1 MIRKTINYPVA
12 VLKFNLSKL
21 VFKKWFVIIILGIL
35 AKGVQGQGCSVTL
48 KINDPSP
55 VCSPLTVDLTSP
67 AITNGSTNGLK
78 FSYYLN
84 SDLTIPV
91 PSPAKVNSGTYY
103 IKGVLTDPIVGF
115 VAASVK
121 VTVIEKP
128 KLIITN
134 PVIVNAGGS
143 ADLTLPEITSGSDT
157 GLSFSYWSDSEAKIP
172 LSSPKTTMKGEYFIK
187 GTSQSGCINILQIT
201 VSN

>member
-21 VFKKWFVIIILGIL
+21 VFTKWFAIIILSIL
-35 AKGVQGQGCSVTL
+35 TKGVLGQGCSVTL

-67 AITNGSTNGLK
+67 SITVGSTSSLK
-78 FSYYLN
+78 FSYYQN
-84 SDLTIPV
+84 PELTIPV
-91 PSPAKVNSGTYY
+91 PSPTKVNSGTYY

-115 VAASVK
+115 VAATVK
-121 VTVIEKP
+121 VAVIEKP

-134 PVIVNAGGS
+134 PVIVSAGGS
-143 ADLTLPEITSGSDT
+143 ADLTLPQITLGSDA
-157 GLSFSYWSDSEAKIP
+157 GLVYTYWYDSETKTPI
-172 LSSPKTTMKGEYFIK
+172 SSPKTTVKGEYFIK
-187 GTSQSGCINILQIT
+187 GTSENGCINILPIT

>member
-12 VLKFNLSKL
+12 ILKFNLSKL
-21 VFKKWFVIIILGIL
+21 VFTKWFVIIILGIL
-35 AKGVQGQGCSVTL
+35 TKGVQGQGCSVTL

-55 VCSPLTVDLTSP
+55 VCSPLTVDLSSP
-67 AITNGSTNGLK
+67 AITSGSTNGLK

-84 SDLTIPV
+84 SELTIPV
-91 PSPAKVNSGTYY
+91 PSPTKADAGTYY

-134 PVIVNAGGS
+134 PVIVNSGGS
-143 ADLTLPEITSGSDT
+143 ADLTLPQITSGSDA
-157 GLSFSYWSDSEAKIP
+157 GLSFSYWYDSGAKIP
-172 LSSPKTTMKGEYFIK
+172 LSSPRTTVKGEYFIK
-187 GTSQSGCINILQIT
+187 GISEKGCINILPIT
-201 VSN
+201 VNN